1 MAPIQ
6 FKQILF
12 VGALCTGS
20 AFLTT
25 ACVDNSYD
33 LSEDLDL
40 TMGLGSN
47 GLSVPMGNVEKIYLK
62 DILSVDESVKLDNAN
77 QYYLVEDG
85 KTDFKF
91 TIDKVTT
98 KVDNPTLR
106 TDAGKPALPFNT
118 VCDYIRDLGL
128 PVGVSSVTVPNQSYI
143 FSGEAEGTEGIDFS
157 VTNISSDIKAIHSVN
172 FNPLKVSL
180 KLEWFKSINALKFDL
195 DELRDVVIVLPPIL
209 HVDKSTLSAEWT
221 LDESTNTLTSS
232 SIVFNSANNKEI
244 VTFNIDQAMLKNC
257 SEIVNGELSISPEAL
272 NITMKGK
279 ADFKNTGSFTMWSN
293 DYMDVRLH
301 ITIGTPGAYNKTN
314 VVVTSAK
321 GIFDPVID
329 PAVESI
335 DIASEL
341 PDFLQDDEVR
351 VNVSNPTLKFYVHSK
366 NENDVQIPA
375 DVDFYATLHSIKD
388 GADQV
393 EPVNFPKYTRL
404 HKNTSNVIYFYQDAA
419 AGPYDPN
426 GLETD
431 ADGKKVQKQQVS
443 NISSLIN
450 MLPDRIEVDLGANGA
465 DKHIFVTQE
474 ENEVVLGQQYS
485 QAVDYT
491 IYVPFEFKNGVT
503 IVYTD
508 EADDMNKDLKD
519 YAADG
524 LQISAVAEN
533 TIPLDLEATILAY
546 DVNGNLIPGIVFDKV
561 DVKAGGGTDASAVT
575 TNLVIDATLTD
586 RELLRKLDKLEFKIN
601 ADSEATSTAT
611 HKLVS
616 TQYVQLKD
624 VKLKL
629 VGQIVADF
637 NDN

>member
-6 FKQILF
+6 IKQFLF
-12 VGALCTGS
+12 VGALCAGS

-47 GLSVPMGNVEKIYLK
+47 GLSVPMGNVEKIYLN
-62 DILSVDESVKLDNAN
+62 DILSVDESVKLDAAN

-85 KTDFKF
+85 TTNFEF

-106 TDAGKPALPFNT
+106 TDAGKPALPFST
-118 VCDYIRDLGL
+118 VRDLLGAA
-128 PVGVSSVTVPNQSYI
+128 GVSSITLPAVSKI
-143 FSGEAEGTEGIDFS
+143 FTGEAEGTQGIDFS
-157 VTNISSDIKAIHSVN
+157 VTNISSDIKAIHSVT

-180 KLEWFKSINALKFDL
+180 KLEWFKSNAALKFDL
-195 DELRDVVIVLPPIL
+195 KELKEVAIVLPPIL
-209 HVDKSTLSAEWT
+209 HVDKSTLSPGWT
-221 LDESTNTLTSS
+221 LDERNNTLTNS
-232 SIVFNSANNKEI
+232 SILFNSANNKEI
-244 VTFNIDQAMLKNC
+244 VSFYIDQAQLKDR
-257 SEIVNGELSISPEAL
+257 SVIENGELTIDPEAL

-279 ADFKNTGSFTMWSN
+279 ADFVNTGSFTMTSN

-301 ITIGTPGAYNKTN
+301 IKVGTPGANNKTN
-314 VVVTSAK
+314 VYVARAK
-321 GIFDPVID
+321 GVFDPLINPD
-329 PAVESI
+329 VESI

-341 PDFLQDDEVR
+341 PDFLKDPEVR
-351 VNVSNPTLKFYVHSK
+351 VNVSNPTLKFNVYPK
-366 NENDVQIPA
+366 YNVQIPA

-388 GADQV
+388 GQDQV
-393 EPVNFPKYTRL
+393 SPVEFPKYTRL
-404 HKNTSNVIYFYQDAA
+404 YKNTSNVIYFYQDAA
-419 AGPYDPN
+419 TGPYDPN
-426 GLETD
+426 GLEAD
-431 ADGKKVQKQQVS
+431 ASGKKVQTVKVD
-443 NISSLIN
+443 NISSLISV
-450 MLPDRIEVDLGANGA
+450 LPDRIEVDLGANGN
-465 DKHIFVTQE
+465 DKHIRVVG
-474 ENEVVLGQQYS
+474 ENEVALEQKYI

-508 EADDMNKDLKD
+508 ETDGMNEDLKD

-524 LQISAVAEN
+524 IQISAEAEN
-533 TIPLDLEATILAY
+533 TIPLDLKATISAY
-546 DVNGNLIPGIVFDKV
+546 DMNDKLIPGIQFEEV
-561 DVKAGGGTDASAVT
+561 DVKAGGGTDATAVT
-575 TNLVIDATLTD
+575 TALTIKATLTD
-586 RELLRKLDKLEFKIN
+586 PNLLKKLDKLEFKIN
-601 ADSEATSTAT
+601 AASEATSNAT

-616 TQYVQLKD
+616 TQYVQLKN

>member
-6 FKQILF
+6 IKQFLF
-12 VGALCTGS
+12 VGALCAGS

-47 GLSVPMGNVEKIYLK
+47 GLSVPMGNVEKIYLN
-62 DILSVDESVKLDNAN
+62 DILSVDESVKLDAAN

-85 KTDFKF
+85 TTNFDF

-106 TDAGKPALPFNT
+106 TDPGKPALPFNT
-118 VCDYIRDLGL
+118 VCEILHAA
-128 PVGVSSVTVPNQSYI
+128 GVSSIPVPADKI
-143 FSGEAEGTEGIDFS
+143 FSGEAEGTESMDFS
-157 VTNISSDIKAIHSVN
+157 VSDISSDIKAIHSVS
-172 FNPLKVSL
+172 FTPLKVSL
-180 KLEWFKSINALKFDL
+180 SLEWFKSNAALKFDL
-195 DELRDVVIVLPPIL
+195 KELKDVEITLPSIL
-209 HVDKSTLSAEWT
+209 HVVEGSVSEGWT
-221 LDESTNTLTSS
+221 LAEGNKLVAQS
-232 SIVFNSANNKEI
+232 VAFNGANMKEI
-244 VTFNIDQAMLKNC
+244 VSFMIDQTQLKDC
-257 SEIVNGELSISPEAL
+257 STIENGELSISPEVL
-272 NITMKGK
+272 HITMKGG
-279 ADFKNTGSFTMWSN
+279 ADFVSTGSFTMTSN

-301 ITIGTPGAYNKTN
+301 IKVGTPGANNKTN
-314 VVVTSAK
+314 VYVTRAK
-321 GIFDPVID
+321 GVFDPLINPD
-329 PAVESI
+329 VESI

-341 PDFLQDDEVR
+341 PDFLKDPEVR
-351 VNVSNPTLKFYVHSK
+351 VNVSNPTLKFNVYPK
-366 NENDVQIPA
+366 NNVQIPA

-388 GADQV
+388 GQDQV
-393 EPVNFPKYTRL
+393 SPVEFPKYTRL
-404 HKNTSNVIYFYQDAA
+404 YKNTSNVIYFHQDAA
-419 AGPYDPN
+419 PYDPT

-431 ADGKKVQKQQVS
+431 APGKKVQTKKVD

-450 MLPDRIEVDLGANGA
+450 VLPDRIEVDLGANGA
-465 DKHIFVTQE
+465 DKHIRVVG
-474 ENEVVLGQQYS
+474 ENEVALGQKYS
-485 QAVDYT
+485 QVVDYT

-508 EADDMNKDLKD
+508 ETDGMNEDLKD

-524 LQISAVAEN
+524 IQISAEAEN
-533 TIPLDLEATILAY
+533 TIPLDLKATISAY
-546 DVNGNLIPGIVFDKV
+546 DMYDNLIPGIQFEEV
-561 DVKAGGGTDASAVT
+561 DVKAGGGTDATAVT
-575 TNLVIDATLTD
+575 TALTIKATLTD
-586 RELLRKLDKLEFKIN
+586 PNLLKKLDKLEFKIN
-601 ADSEATSTAT
+601 AASEATSNAT

-616 TQYVQLKD
+616 TQYVQLKN

>member
-6 FKQILF
+6 IKQFLF
-12 VGALCTGS
+12 VGALCAGS

-47 GLSVPMGNVEKIYLK
+47 GLSVPMGNVEKIYLS
-62 DILSVDESVKLDNAN
+62 DILSVDESVKLDAAN

-85 KTDFKF
+85 TTNFDF

-118 VCDYIRDLGL
+118 VCEILDAA
-128 PVGVSSVTVPNQSYI
+128 GVSSITLPAVSQV
-143 FSGEAEGTEGIDFS
+143 FSGEAEGTESMDFS
-157 VTNISSDIKAIHSVN
+157 VTDISSDINAIHSVS
-172 FNPLKVSL
+172 FTPLKVSL
-180 KLEWFKSINALKFDL
+180 SLEWFKSNAALKFDL
-195 DELRDVVIVLPPIL
+195 KELREVEITLPSIL
-209 HVDKSTLSAEWT
+209 HVVEGSVSEGWT
-221 LDESTNTLTSS
+221 LAKGNKLVAQSVAFNGANMMK
-232 SIVFNSANNKEI
+232 IVSF
-244 VTFNIDQAMLKNC
+244 TIDQAQLKDC
-257 SEIVNGELSISPEAL
+257 STIEKGEFSRELSISPEAL
-272 NITMKGK
+272 HITMKGK
-279 ADFKNTGSFTMWSN
+279 ADFVNTGSFTMTSN
-293 DYMDVRLH
+293 DYMDVRLY
-301 ITIGTPGAYNKTN
+301 IKVGTPGANNKTN
-314 VVVTSAK
+314 VVVTRAK
-321 GIFDPVID
+321 GVFDPLINPD
-329 PAVESI
+329 VESI

-341 PDFLQDDEVR
+341 PDFLQDPEVR
-351 VNVSNPTLKFYVHSK
+351 VNVSNPTLKFNVYPK
-366 NENDVQIPA
+366 NNVQIPA

-393 EPVNFPKYTRL
+393 DPVEFPKYTRL
-404 HKNTSNVIYFYQDAA
+404 YKNTSNVIYFHQDAA
-419 AGPYDPN
+419 PYDPT

-431 ADGKKVQKQQVS
+431 APGKKVQTKKVD

-450 MLPDRIEVDLGANGA
+450 VLPDRIEVDLGANGA
-465 DKHIFVTQE
+465 DKHIRVVG
-474 ENEVVLGQQYS
+474 ENEVALGQKYS
-485 QAVDYT
+485 QVVDYT

-508 EADDMNKDLKD
+508 ETDGMNEDLKD

-524 LQISAVAEN
+524 IQISAEAEN
-533 TIPLDLEATILAY
+533 TIPLDLKATISAY
-546 DVNGNLIPGIVFDKV
+546 DMNDKLIPGIQFEEV
-561 DVKAGGGTDASAVT
+561 DVKAGGGTNATAVT
-575 TNLVIDATLTD
+575 TALTIKATLTD
-586 RELLRKLDKLEFKIN
+586 PNLLKKLDKLEFKIN
-601 ADSEATSTAT
+601 AASEATSNAT

-616 TQYVQLKD
+616 TQYVQLKN

>member
-6 FKQILF
+6 IKQFLF
-12 VGALCTGS
+12 VGALCAGS

-47 GLSVPMGNVEKIYLK
+47 GLSVPMGNVEKIYLS
-62 DILSVDESVKLDNAN
+62 DILSVDESVKLDAAN

-85 KTDFKF
+85 TTNFDF

-118 VCDYIRDLGL
+118 VCEILDAA
-128 PVGVSSVTVPNQSYI
+128 GVSSITLPAVSQV
-143 FSGEAEGTEGIDFS
+143 FSGEAEGTESMDFS
-157 VTNISSDIKAIHSVN
+157 VTDISSDINAIHSVS
-172 FNPLKVSL
+172 FTPLKVSL
-180 KLEWFKSINALKFDL
+180 SLEWFKSNAALKFDL
-195 DELRDVVIVLPPIL
+195 KELREVEITLPSIL
-209 HVDKSTLSAEWT
+209 HVVEGSVSEGWT
-221 LDESTNTLTSS
+221 LAKGNKLVAHS
-232 SIVFNSANNKEI
+232 VAFNGANMKEI
-244 VTFNIDQAMLKNC
+244 VSFMIDQTQLKDC
-257 SEIVNGELSISPEAL
+257 STIENGELSISPEAL
-272 NITMKGK
+272 HITMKGK
-279 ADFKNTGSFTMWSN
+279 ADFVNTGSFTMTSN
-293 DYMDVRLH
+293 DYMDVRLY
-301 ITIGTPGAYNKTN
+301 IKVGTPGANNKTN
-314 VVVTSAK
+314 VVVTRAK
-321 GIFDPVID
+321 GVFDPLINPD
-329 PAVESI
+329 VESI

-341 PDFLQDDEVR
+341 PDFLQDPEVR
-351 VNVSNPTLKFYVHSK
+351 VNVSNPTLKFNVYPK
-366 NENDVQIPA
+366 NNVQIPA

-393 EPVNFPKYTRL
+393 DPVEFPKYTRL
-404 HKNTSNVIYFYQDAA
+404 YKNTSNVIYFHQDAA
-419 AGPYDPN
+419 PYDPT

-431 ADGKKVQKQQVS
+431 APGKKVQTKKVD

-450 MLPDRIEVDLGANGA
+450 VLPDRIEVDLGANGN
-465 DKHIFVTQE
+465 DKHIRVVG
-474 ENEVVLGQQYS
+474 ENEVALGQKYS

-508 EADDMNKDLKD
+508 ETDGMNEDLKD

-524 LQISAVAEN
+524 IQISAEAEN
-533 TIPLDLEATILAY
+533 TIPLDLKATISAY
-546 DVNGNLIPGIVFDKV
+546 DMNDNLIPGIQFEEV
-561 DVKAGGGTDASAVT
+561 DVKAGGGTDATAVT
-575 TNLVIDATLTD
+575 TALTIKATLTD
-586 RELLRKLDKLEFKIN
+586 PNLLKKLDKLEFKIN
-601 ADSEATSTAT
+601 AASEATSNAT

-616 TQYVQLKD
+616 TQYVQLKN

-629 VGQIVADF
+629 IGQIVADF

>member
-6 FKQILF
+6 IKQFLF
-12 VGALCTGS
+12 VGALCAGS

-47 GLSVPMGNVEKIYLK
+47 GLSVPMGNVEKIYLN
-62 DILSVDESVKLDNAN
+62 DILSVDESVKLDAAN

-85 KTDFKF
+85 TTNFDF
-91 TIDKVTT
+91 TIDNVTT

-106 TDAGKPALPFNT
+106 TDPGKPALPFNT
-118 VCDYIRDLGL
+118 VCEILHAA
-128 PVGVSSVTVPNQSYI
+128 GVSSIPVPADKI
-143 FSGEAEGTEGIDFS
+143 FSGEAEGTESMDFS
-157 VTNISSDIKAIHSVN
+157 VSDISSDIKAIHSVS
-172 FNPLKVSL
+172 FTPLKVSL
-180 KLEWFKSINALKFDL
+180 NLEWFKSNAALKFDL
-195 DELRDVVIVLPPIL
+195 KELKKVEITLPPIL
-209 HVDKSTLSAEWT
+209 HVVEGSVSEGWT
-221 LDESTNTLTSS
+221 LAEGNKLVAQS
-232 SIVFNSANNKEI
+232 VAFNGANMKEI
-244 VTFNIDQAMLKNC
+244 VSFMIDQTQLKDC
-257 SEIVNGELSISPEAL
+257 STIENGELSISPEVL
-272 NITMKGK
+272 HIKMKGK
-279 ADFKNTGSFTMWSN
+279 ADFVSTGSFTMTSN
-293 DYMDVRLH
+293 DYMDVRLY
-301 ITIGTPGAYNKTN
+301 IKVGTPGANNKTN
-314 VVVTSAK
+314 VYVTRAK
-321 GIFDPVID
+321 GVFDPLINPD
-329 PAVESI
+329 VESI

-341 PDFLQDDEVR
+341 PDFLQDPEVR
-351 VNVSNPTLKFYVHSK
+351 VNVSNPTLKFNVYPK
-366 NENDVQIPA
+366 NNVQIPA

-388 GADQV
+388 GQDQV
-393 EPVNFPKYTRL
+393 SPVEFPKYTRL
-404 HKNTSNVIYFYQDAA
+404 YKNTSNVIYFYQDAA

-431 ADGKKVQKQQVS
+431 AADKKVQTKQVS
-443 NISSLIN
+443 NISSLISV
-450 MLPDRIEVDLGANGA
+450 LPDRIEVDLGANGA

-508 EADDMNKDLKD
+508 ETDGMNEDLKD

-524 LQISAVAEN
+524 IQISAEAEN
-533 TIPLDLEATILAY
+533 TIPLDLKATISAY
-546 DVNGNLIPGIVFDKV
+546 DMYDNLIPGIQFEEV
-561 DVKAGGGTDASAVT
+561 DVKAGGGTDATAVT
-575 TNLVIDATLTD
+575 TALTIKATLTD
-586 RELLRKLDKLEFKIN
+586 PNLLKKLDKLEFKIN
-601 ADSEATSTAT
+601 AASEATSNAT

-616 TQYVQLKD
+616 TQYVQLKN

>member
-6 FKQILF
+6 IKQFLF
-12 VGALCTGS
+12 VGALCAGS

-47 GLSVPMGNVEKIYLK
+47 GLSVPMGNVEKIYLN
-62 DILSVDESVKLDNAN
+62 DILSVDESVKLDAAN

-85 KTDFKF
+85 TTNFEF

-106 TDAGKPALPFNT
+106 TDAGKPALPFST
-118 VCDYIRDLGL
+118 VRDLLGAA
-128 PVGVSSVTVPNQSYI
+128 GVSSITLPAVSKI
-143 FSGEAEGTEGIDFS
+143 FTGEAEGTQGIDFS
-157 VTNISSDIKAIHSVN
+157 VTNISSDIKAIHSVT

-180 KLEWFKSINALKFDL
+180 KLEWFKSNAALKFDL
-195 DELRDVVIVLPPIL
+195 KELKEVAIVLPPIL
-209 HVDKSTLSAEWT
+209 HVDKSTLSPGWT
-221 LDESTNTLTSS
+221 LDERNNTLTNS
-232 SIVFNSANNKEI
+232 SILFNSANNKEI
-244 VTFNIDQAMLKNC
+244 VSFYIDQAQLKDR
-257 SEIVNGELSISPEAL
+257 SVIENGELTIDPEAL

-279 ADFKNTGSFTMWSN
+279 ADFVNTGSFTMTSN

-301 ITIGTPGAYNKTN
+301 ITVGTPGANNKTN
-314 VVVTSAK
+314 VYVTRAK
-321 GIFDPVID
+321 GVFDPLINPD
-329 PAVESI
+329 VESI

-341 PDFLQDDEVR
+341 PDFLKDPEVR
-351 VNVSNPTLKFYVHSK
+351 VNVSNPTLKFNVYPK
-366 NENDVQIPA
+366 YNVQIPA

-388 GADQV
+388 GQDQV
-393 EPVNFPKYTRL
+393 SPVEFPKYTRL
-404 HKNTSNVIYFYQDAA
+404 YKNTSNVIYFHQDVA
-419 AGPYDPN
+419 PYDPT

-431 ADGKKVQKQQVS
+431 APGKKVQTKKVD

-450 MLPDRIEVDLGANGA
+450 VLPDRIEVDLGANGN
-465 DKHIFVTQE
+465 DKHIRVVG
-474 ENEVVLGQQYS
+474 ENEVALGQKYS
-485 QAVDYT
+485 QVVDYT

-508 EADDMNKDLKD
+508 ETDGMNEDLKD

-524 LQISAVAEN
+524 IQISAEAEN
-533 TIPLDLEATILAY
+533 TIPLDLKATISAY
-546 DVNGNLIPGIVFDKV
+546 DMYDNLIPGIQFEEV
-561 DVKAGGGTDASAVT
+561 DVKAGGGTDATAVT
-575 TNLVIDATLTD
+575 TALTIKATLTD
-586 RELLRKLDKLEFKIN
+586 PNLLKKLDKLEFKIN
-601 ADSEATSTAT
+601 AASEATSNAT

-616 TQYVQLKD
+616 TQYVQLKN

>member
-6 FKQILF
+6 IKQFLF
-12 VGALCTGS
+12 VGALCAGS

-47 GLSVPMGNVEKIYLK
+47 GLSVPMGNVEKIYLN
-62 DILSVDESVKLDNAN
+62 DILSVDESVKLDAAN

-85 KTDFKF
+85 TTNFEF

-106 TDAGKPALPFNT
+106 TDAGKPALPFST
-118 VCDYIRDLGL
+118 VRDLLGAA
-128 PVGVSSVTVPNQSYI
+128 GVSSITLPAVSKI
-143 FSGEAEGTEGIDFS
+143 FTGEAEGTQGIDFS
-157 VTNISSDIKAIHSVN
+157 VTNISSDIKAIHSVT

-180 KLEWFKSINALKFDL
+180 KLEWFKSNAALKFDL
-195 DELRDVVIVLPPIL
+195 KELKEVAIVLPPIL
-209 HVDKSTLSAEWT
+209 HVDKSTLSPGWT
-221 LDESTNTLTSS
+221 LDERNNTLTNS
-232 SIVFNSANNKEI
+232 SILFNSANNKEI
-244 VTFNIDQAMLKNC
+244 VSFYIDQAQLKDR
-257 SEIVNGELSISPEAL
+257 SVIENGELTIDPEAL

-279 ADFKNTGSFTMWSN
+279 ADFVNTGSFTMTSN

-301 ITIGTPGAYNKTN
+301 IKVGTPGANNKTN
-314 VVVTSAK
+314 VYVTRAK
-321 GIFDPVID
+321 GVFDPLINPD
-329 PAVESI
+329 VESI

-341 PDFLQDDEVR
+341 PDFLKDPEVR
-351 VNVSNPTLKFYVHSK
+351 VNVSNPTLKFNVYPK
-366 NENDVQIPA
+366 YNVQIPA

-388 GADQV
+388 GQDQV
-393 EPVNFPKYTRL
+393 SPVEFPKYTRL
-404 HKNTSNVIYFYQDAA
+404 YKNTSNVIYFHQDAA
-419 AGPYDPN
+419 PYDPT

-431 ADGKKVQKQQVS
+431 APGKKVQTIKVD

-450 MLPDRIEVDLGANGA
+450 VLPDHIEVDLGANGA
-465 DKHIFVTQE
+465 DDADKHIRVVG
-474 ENEVVLGQQYS
+474 ENEVVLEQQYN

-508 EADDMNKDLKD
+508 ETDGMNEDLKD

-524 LQISAVAEN
+524 IQISAEAEN
-533 TIPLDLEATILAY
+533 TIPLDLKATISAY
-546 DVNGNLIPGIVFDKV
+546 DMYDNLIPGIQFEEV
-561 DVKAGGGTDASAVT
+561 DVKAGGGTDATAVT
-575 TNLVIDATLTD
+575 TALTIKATLTD
-586 RELLRKLDKLEFKIN
+586 PNLLKKLDKLEFKIN
-601 ADSEATSTAT
+601 AASEATSNAT

-616 TQYVQLKD
+616 TQYVQLKN

>member
-6 FKQILF
+6 IKQFLF
-12 VGALCTGS
+12 VGALCAGS

-47 GLSVPMGNVEKIYLK
+47 GLSVPMGNVEKIYLS
-62 DILSVDESVKLDNAN
+62 DILSVDESVKLDAAN

-85 KTDFKF
+85 TTNFDF

-118 VCDYIRDLGL
+118 VCEILDAA
-128 PVGVSSVTVPNQSYI
+128 GVSSITLPAVSQV
-143 FSGEAEGTEGIDFS
+143 FSGEAEGTESMDFS
-157 VTNISSDIKAIHSVN
+157 VTDISSDINAIHSVS
-172 FNPLKVSL
+172 FTPLKVSL
-180 KLEWFKSINALKFDL
+180 SLEWFKSNAALKFDL
-195 DELRDVVIVLPPIL
+195 KELREVEITLPSIL
-209 HVDKSTLSAEWT
+209 HVVEGSVSEGWT
-221 LDESTNTLTSS
+221 LAKGNKLVAQSVAFNGANMMK
-232 SIVFNSANNKEI
+232 IVSF
-244 VTFNIDQAMLKNC
+244 TIDQAQLKDC
-257 SEIVNGELSISPEAL
+257 STIEKGEFSRELSISPEAL
-272 NITMKGK
+272 HITMKGK
-279 ADFKNTGSFTMWSN
+279 ADFVNTGSFTMTSN
-293 DYMDVRLH
+293 DYMDVRLY
-301 ITIGTPGAYNKTN
+301 IKVGTPGANNKTN
-314 VVVTSAK
+314 VVVTRAK
-321 GIFDPVID
+321 GVFDPLINPD
-329 PAVESI
+329 VESI

-341 PDFLQDDEVR
+341 PDFLQDPEVR
-351 VNVSNPTLKFYVHSK
+351 VNVSNPTLKFNVYPK
-366 NENDVQIPA
+366 NNVQIPA

-393 EPVNFPKYTRL
+393 DPVEFPKYTRL
-404 HKNTSNVIYFYQDAA
+404 YKNTSNVIYFHQDAA
-419 AGPYDPN
+419 PYDPT

-431 ADGKKVQKQQVS
+431 APGKKVQTKKVD

-450 MLPDRIEVDLGANGA
+450 VLPDRIEVDLGANGA
-465 DKHIFVTQE
+465 DKHIRVVG
-474 ENEVVLGQQYS
+474 ENEVALGQKYS

-508 EADDMNKDLKD
+508 ETDGMNEDLKD

-524 LQISAVAEN
+524 IQISAEAEN
-533 TIPLDLEATILAY
+533 TIPLDLKATISAY
-546 DVNGNLIPGIVFDKV
+546 DMNDKLIPGIQFEEV
-561 DVKAGGGTDASAVT
+561 DVKAGGGTDATAVT
-575 TNLVIDATLTD
+575 TALTIKATLTD
-586 RELLRKLDKLEFKIN
+586 PNLLKKLDKLEFKIN
-601 ADSEATSTAT
+601 AASEATSNAT

-616 TQYVQLKD
+616 TQYVQLKN

-629 VGQIVADF
+629 IGQIVADF

>member
-6 FKQILF
+6 IKQFLF
-12 VGALCTGS
+12 VGALCAGS

-47 GLSVPMGNVEKIYLK
+47 GLSVPMGNVEKIYLN
-62 DILSVDESVKLDNAN
+62 DILSVDESVKLDAAN

-85 KTDFKF
+85 TTNFDF

-106 TDAGKPALPFNT
+106 TEAGKPALPFNT
-118 VCDYIRDLGL
+118 VCEILGAA
-128 PVGVSSVTVPNQSYI
+128 GVSSITLPAVPQV
-143 FSGEAEGTEGIDFS
+143 FSGEAEGTQSMDFS
-157 VTNISSDIKAIHSVN
+157 VTDISSAITAIHSVS
-172 FNPLKVSL
+172 FTPLKVSL
-180 KLEWFKSINALKFDL
+180 SLEWFKSNAALKFDL
-195 DELRDVVIVLPPIL
+195 KELKDVEITLPSIL
-209 HVDKSTLSAEWT
+209 HVVEGSVSEGWT
-221 LDESTNTLTSS
+221 LTEGNKLVAHS
-232 SIVFNSANNKEI
+232 VAFNGANMKEI
-244 VTFNIDQAMLKNC
+244 VSFMIDQTQLKDC
-257 SEIVNGELSISPEAL
+257 STIENGELSISPEVL
-272 NITMKGK
+272 HIKMKGG
-279 ADFKNTGSFTMWSN
+279 ADFVNTGSFTMNSN

-301 ITIGTPGAYNKTN
+301 IKVGTPGANNKTN
-314 VVVTSAK
+314 VYVTRAK
-321 GIFDPVID
+321 GVFDPLINPD
-329 PAVESI
+329 VESI

-341 PDFLQDDEVR
+341 PDFLQDPKVR
-351 VNVSNPTLKFYVHSK
+351 VNVSNPTLKFNVYPK
-366 NENDVQIPA
+366 NNVQIPA

-388 GADQV
+388 GQDQV
-393 EPVNFPKYTRL
+393 SPVEFPKYTRL
-404 HKNTSNVIYFYQDAA
+404 YKNTSNVIYFHQDAA
-419 AGPYDPN
+419 PYDPT

-431 ADGKKVQKQQVS
+431 APGKKVQTKKVD

-450 MLPDRIEVDLGANGA
+450 VLPDRIEVDLGANGA
-465 DKHIFVTQE
+465 DKHIRVVG
-474 ENEVVLGQQYS
+474 ENEVALGQKYS

-508 EADDMNKDLKD
+508 ETDGMNEDLKD

-524 LQISAVAEN
+524 IQISAEAEN
-533 TIPLDLEATILAY
+533 TIPLDLKATISAY
-546 DVNGNLIPGIVFDKV
+546 DMYDNLIPGIVFDEV
-561 DVKAGGGTDASAVT
+561 DVKAGGGTDATAVT
-575 TNLVIDATLTD
+575 TALTIKATLTD
-586 RELLRKLDKLEFKIN
+586 PNLLKKLDKLEFKIN
-601 ADSEATSTAT
+601 AASEATSNAT

-616 TQYVQLKD
+616 TQYVQLKN